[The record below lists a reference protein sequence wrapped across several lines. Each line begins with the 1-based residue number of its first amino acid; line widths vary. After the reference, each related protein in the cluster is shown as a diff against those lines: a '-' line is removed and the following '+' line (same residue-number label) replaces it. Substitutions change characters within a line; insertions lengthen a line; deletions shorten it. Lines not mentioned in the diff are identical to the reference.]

1 MTGGRKIALMLVVAS
16 AATMLV
22 SVIAMAR
29 RVVAYYGRTDHTLF
43 VFQPVGD
50 RRFTFAGRDVEVTDE
65 GEGEATTVVARYG
78 ERALRLPAT
87 MEPQSAQVPGLGRHE
102 EWMRVLRFAERGRLS
117 SEDLARRIEA
127 GEIQDRLVIV
137 VRDPRRWADGRPYGQ
152 GQARDW
158 LFDLHELRPDGS
170 ITTERFAYPRGRRD
184 TGERVGAAPP
194 LVEGSWQYY
203 AALSVIPKGSKP
215 TPRFTAD
222 AVRAMGW
229 TLPAA
234 AFSGLVLT
242 LSVPALL
249 APRHR
254 HRWPDSRA

>member
-1 MTGGRKIALMLVVAS
+1 MTGGRKIALLLVVAS

-29 RVVAYYGRTDHTLF
+29 RISTYYARTDHTLF
-43 VFQPVGD
+43 VFRPVED
-50 RRFTFAGRDVEVTDE
+50 RRFTFAGRPVELVDE
-65 GEGEATTVVARYG
+65 GEGETTTVVARFG
-78 ERALRLPAT
+78 ERELRVPAT
-87 MEPQSAQVPGLGRHE
+87 MAPQSPQVPGLARHE

-117 SEDLARRIEA
+117 SEELLRRIEA
-127 GEIQDRLVIV
+127 GEVQDRLVIV
-137 VRDPRRWADGRPYGQ
+137 VRDPRKWADGRPYGQ

-158 LFDLHELRPDGS
+158 LFDLHELLPDGAIRS
-170 ITTERFAYPRGRRD
+170 ERFAYPRGRREA
-184 TGERVGAAPP
+184 GERVGGAPP

-203 AALSVIPKGSKP
+203 AALMVIPKGSKP

-234 AFSGLVLT
+234 AFAGLVLT

-254 HRWPDSRA
+254 HTWPTPGK